1 VFITSSFKIR
11 LVLEVFYEVT
21 KEDEYLFQGKRKR
34 LVEQLRQKGIKSE
47 RVLSAIGKI
56 PRHLF
61 FDQTTARPALLD
73 HAYSDKALPI
83 GAGQTI
89 SHPFTVAFQTEKLNI
104 QPGDKV
110 LEIGTGCGY
119 QTAVLIEM
127 GAKVYS
133 IERQKTLFDK
143 TKLFLPYIGY
153 RSAKLVYGD
162 GYKGLPQFAPF
173 QKIIVTAGAP
183 YVPNDLL
190 VQLDIGGIMLIPIGE
205 GESQEMHFYR
215 KTSATSLDKQLL
227 GQFKFVPLLQNKS
240 GN

>member
-1 VFITSSFKIR
+1 M
-11 LVLEVFYEVT
+11 FYNVS
-21 KEDEYLFQGKRKR
+21 KEDEYLFKGKRKR
-34 LVEQLRQKGIKSE
+34 LVEQLRLKGIKSE
-47 RVLSAIGKI
+47 KVLSSIEKI

-61 FDQTTARPALLD
+61 FDPTTGRPALLD

-89 SHPFTVAFQTEKLNI
+89 SHPYTVAFQTEQLEIK
-104 QPGDKV
+104 PGEKV

-133 IERQKTLFDK
+133 IARQTTLFDK

-153 RSAKLVYGD
+153 TGAKLIYGD

-173 QKIIVTAGAP
+173 DKIIVTAGAP
-183 YVPNDLL
+183 YIPNDLL
-190 VQLDIGGIMLIPIGE
+190 TQLNVGGVMLIPLGE
-205 GESQEMHFYR
+205 GETQEMVWLKKVSESNFDK
-215 KTSATSLDKQLL
+215 KTL
-227 GQFKFVPLLQNKS
+227 GNFKFVPLLQNKS
-240 GN
+240 GS

>member
-1 VFITSSFKIR
+1 M
-11 LVLEVFYEVT
+11 FYNVS
-21 KEDEYLFQGKRKR
+21 KEDEYLFKGKRKR
-34 LVEQLRQKGIKSE
+34 LVEQLRLKGIKNE
-47 RVLSAIGKI
+47 RVLDAIEKI

-61 FDQTTARPALLD
+61 FDPTTGRPALLD

-89 SHPFTVAFQTEKLNI
+89 SHPYTVAFQTEQLQLKQGEKI
-104 QPGDKV
+104 

-119 QTAVLIEM
+119 QTAVLLEM

-153 RSAKLVYGD
+153 GSAKLIYGD

-173 QKIIVTAGAP
+173 DKIIVTAGAP
-183 YVPNDLL
+183 YIPNDLL
-190 VQLDIGGIMLIPIGE
+190 SQLKVGGIMLIPLGE
-205 GESQEMHFYR
+205 GDTQEMIWLKKISESNF
-215 KTSATSLDKQLL
+215 DKKIL
-227 GQFKFVPLLQNKS
+227 GNFKFVPLLQNKS

>member
-1 VFITSSFKIR
+1 M
-11 LVLEVFYEVT
+11 FYNVS
-21 KEDEYLFQGKRKR
+21 KEDEYLFKGKRKR
-34 LVEQLRQKGIKSE
+34 LVEQLRLKGIKSE
-47 RVLSAIGKI
+47 KVLSSIEKI

-61 FDQTTARPALLD
+61 FDPTTGRPALLD

-89 SHPFTVAFQTEKLNI
+89 SHPYTVAFQTEQLEIK
-104 QPGDKV
+104 PGEKV

-153 RSAKLVYGD
+153 TGAKLIYGD

-173 QKIIVTAGAP
+173 DKIIVTAGAP
-183 YVPNDLL
+183 YIPNDLL
-190 VQLDIGGIMLIPIGE
+190 TQLNVGGVMLIPLGE
-205 GESQEMHFYR
+205 GETQEMVWLKKVSESNFDK
-215 KTSATSLDKQLL
+215 KTL
-227 GQFKFVPLLQNKS
+227 GNFKFVPLLQNKS
-240 GN
+240 SS

>member
-1 VFITSSFKIR
+1 M
-11 LVLEVFYEVT
+11 FYNVS
-21 KEDEYLFQGKRKR
+21 KEDEYLFKGKRKR
-34 LVEQLRQKGIKSE
+34 LVEQLRLKGIKSE
-47 RVLSAIGKI
+47 KVLAAIEKI

-61 FDQTTARPALLD
+61 FDPTTGRPALLD

-89 SHPFTVAFQTEKLNI
+89 SHPYTVAFQTEQLEISSSEKI
-104 QPGDKV
+104 

-119 QTAVLIEM
+119 QTAVLLEM

-153 RSAKLVYGD
+153 QGAKLIYGD

-173 QKIIVTAGAP
+173 DKIIVTAGAP
-183 YVPNDLL
+183 YIPNDLL
-190 VQLDIGGIMLIPIGE
+190 AQLKVGGIMLIPLGE
-205 GESQEMHFYR
+205 GETQEMVWLR
-215 KTSATSLDKQLL
+215 KISETGFDKKIL
-227 GQFKFVPLLQNKS
+227 GNFKFVPLLQNKS

>member
-1 VFITSSFKIR
+1 M
-11 LVLEVFYEVT
+11 FYNVS
-21 KEDEYLFQGKRKR
+21 KEDEYLFKGKRKR
-34 LVEQLRQKGIKSE
+34 LVEQLRLKGIKSE
-47 RVLSAIGKI
+47 KVLAAIEKI

-61 FDQTTARPALLD
+61 FDPTTGRPALLD

-89 SHPFTVAFQTEKLNI
+89 SHPYTVAFQTEQLEIGNGEKI
-104 QPGDKV
+104 

-119 QTAVLIEM
+119 QTAVLLEM

-153 RSAKLVYGD
+153 QGAKLIYGD

-173 QKIIVTAGAP
+173 DKIIVTAGAP
-183 YVPNDLL
+183 YIPNDLL
-190 VQLDIGGIMLIPIGE
+190 AQLKVGGIMLIPLGE
-205 GESQEMHFYR
+205 GETQEMVWLKKISDTGF
-215 KTSATSLDKQLL
+215 DKKIL
-227 GQFKFVPLLQNKS
+227 GNFKFVPLLQNKS